1 MNLYFRFPDFKTKAL
16 TLSYDDGTVHDRRM
30 VGILNRYG
38 IKCTFNL
45 NSGILGAGGRISREE
60 AAELYRGHEIAVH
73 TLTHPRLD
81 CVSTAEAARE
91 ILLDRQ
97 NLEEITGGIVDGM
110 AYPYGLY
117 DTNGEPETAALCG
130 IRYARTTLSTHGFGL
145 PKDFLRWNPTCHHAD
160 SSFAEL
166 AGRFLAPDDTEHFW
180 RISPKLFY
188 IWGHSYEFENNNNWE
203 LLEEICEKLGGRGA
217 VWYAT
222 NKEVCGYISD
232 FKRLESS
239 SNGEGLF
246 NPTAQRLYASAGQ
259 KELIIEPGQT
269 VRL

>member
-45 NSGILGAGGRISREE
+45 NSGTLGAGGRVSREE
-60 AAELYRGHEIAVH
+60 AAELYCGHEIAVH

-110 AYPYGLY
+110 AYPYGLF
-117 DTNGEPETAALCG
+117 DTNKEPETAAFCG

-160 SSFAEL
+160 SGL
-166 AGRFLAPDDTEHFW
+166 AKLIEHFLAPDDTEHPW
-180 RISPKLFY
+180 RIAPKLFY
-188 IWGHSYEFENNNNWE
+188 LWGHSYEFENNNNWE
-203 LLEEICEKLGGRGA
+203 LLEKICERLGGSDS

-222 NKEVCGYISD
+222 NKEVCRYICD
-232 FKRLESS
+232 FRRLESGS
-239 SNGEGLF
+239 SGTVLF
-246 NPTAQRLYASAGQ
+246 NPTAQRLYAAAGQ
-259 KELIIEPGQT
+259 KEIMIEPGQT

>member
-180 RISPKLFY
+180 RISPKLFTY
-188 IWGHSYEFENNNNWE
+188 
-203 LLEEICEKLGGRGA
+203 GGTAMSLRTITTGSFWRKSA
-217 VWYAT
+217 KNSAA
-222 NKEVCGYISD
+222 EALCGTPQTKRCADIFPIS
-232 FKRLESS
+232 S
-239 SNGEGLF
+239 GLK
-246 NPTAQRLYASAGQ
+246 AAA
-259 KELIIEPGQT
+259 T
-269 VRL
+269 VRFFSTRRHRDFMPPRDRRSL